1 MGPRESKETLMLFS
15 GTSLPTH
22 PINLIL
28 SFAPELFSYYI
39 ALLDFALF
47 NPETPAS

>member
-1 MGPRESKETLMLFS
+1 MNGFS
-15 GTSLPTH
+15 GSNVQSH

-28 SFAPELFSYYI
+28 SFAPELFAYYV

-47 NPETPAS
+47 NPETSSAT

>member
-1 MGPRESKETLMLFS
+1 MEGFS
-15 GTSLPTH
+15 GSNIQSH

-28 SFAPELFSYYI
+28 SFAPELFAYYM

-47 NPETPAS
+47 NPKTPNYP